1 MSLKERREREK
12 EERRKQ
18 ILDAARA
25 LLFEKGL
32 NGASMNQIA
41 KQAEIGVAT
50 IYFYYKSKE
59 DLFAAL
65 QVEGLNLLYLK
76 LEKACEKET
85 DPAKKLKTAAQVY
98 LKFSRDN
105 KDYFDII
112 NYFLSAPDQIF
123 TLDLKGQVDK
133 HGNIIIEIIEE
144 YIKEGM
150 ESQIF
155 KKVDSRRHSV
165 LFWATLYGLTHFKK
179 LKNTILKGETFKDL
193 FEYSVDNFISTL
205 TAHSNP

>member
-18 ILDAARA
+18 ILDAAKA

-32 NGASMNQIA
+32 NATSMNQIA

-85 DPAKKLKTAAQVY
+85 DPAKKLKTAAQVF
-98 LKFSRDN
+98 LKFSREN

-123 TLDLKGQVDK
+123 TPNLKGQVDR
-133 HGNIIIEIIEE
+133 HGNVIIAIVEKYIIEGIE
-144 YIKEGM
+144 
-150 ESQIF
+150 SRIF
-155 KKVDSRRHSV
+155 KRVDSRRHSV

-179 LKNTILKGETFKDL
+179 LKNTVLKGDTFKNFFD
-193 FEYSVDNFISTL
+193 YSVDNFISNL
-205 TAHSNP
+205 TVS